1 MNMRSLYKDI
11 SGNSAVEF
19 ALTAPVLLFMVL
31 GALEYGMMFYTQAS
45 MQHAARDSVR
55 QVSLGQLT
63 DANAPAYV
71 CGNVPSWA
79 EADCSASVTHSN
91 AADPKTDV
99 ITVAVNVP
107 ASKATVVNF
116 FTEATGGDFVIEA
129 SAAMRREDV
138 L

>member
-1 MNMRSLYKDI
+1 MRSFSTDT
-11 SGNSAVEF
+11 SGTSAVEF
-19 ALTAPVLLFMVL
+19 ALVAPVLVFMVL
-31 GALEYGMMFYTQAS
+31 GALEYGMMFYTQAA

-79 EADCSASVTHSN
+79 KAGCTASVAHSTPAN
-91 AADPKTDV
+91 PKTDV
-99 ITVAVNVP
+99 ITIGVSIP
-107 ASKATVVNF
+107 ASKATVVTF
-116 FTEATGGDFVIEA
+116 FSKAGGDFVIKA